1 MGGTIEYVP
10 EHSHLGNI
18 IGMPADQ
25 INIDNNVASFYSKL
39 NVLIR

>member
-18 IGMPADQ
+18 IGTPADK
-25 INIDNNVASFYSKL
+25 INIDNNVAYFYSKL